1 VDAYAEACA
10 DEFGGAAP
18 SDWMTQH
25 TDYSV
30 EEKTM
35 RKITAGLFISL
46 DGVVEAPDQWHFP
59 YFNDEMGAAVDA
71 TLGAADTVLFG
82 RKTYDS
88 FAGAWPERETA
99 GEEDAGLAKALGDAR
114 KIVVSNQK
122 LEFTWRNSEQLEGDF
137 VEAVTAL
144 KNEPGA
150 NIALSGSVSVVR
162 QLLAAGLLDEL
173 HLLVHPIAVRKG
185 MRLFDEN
192 ESPIPLRLISSE
204 TFKTGVLNLVYG
216 PAESTGDATY
226 EDAKVHLAQPEQ

>member
-1 VDAYAEACA
+1 
-10 DEFGGAAP
+10 
-18 SDWMTQH
+18 
-25 TDYSV
+25 
-30 EEKTM
+30 M

-59 YFNDEMGAAVDA
+59 YFNEEMGGAVDA

-88 FAGAWPERETA
+88 FAGAWPEREAA
-99 GEEDAGLAKALGDAR
+99 GGEDAGFAKTLGDAR

-122 LEFTWRNSEQLEGDF
+122 LEFTWRNSEQLEGDL
-137 VEAVTAL
+137 VEAVIAL
-144 KNEPGA
+144 KNEPGG

-185 MRLFDEN
+185 MRLFDEA
-192 ESPIPLRLISSE
+192 ETPFPLTLISSE

-216 PAESTGDATY
+216 PADSTGDATY
-226 EDAKVHLAQPEQ
+226 DDAKVHLPQPEQ